1 MSILTT
7 KYFNVDA
14 QLSYISKRSKK
25 ADECREVDTIQWFG
39 SFYEV
44 EGWLY
49 NQVQ

>member
-25 ADECREVDTIQWFG
+25 ADKCREADTIQWFG
-39 SFYEV
+39 SFYEI
-44 EGWLY
+44 EGWLH